1 MHRYLKSRHFISP
14 KKQTEREFVENSLR
28 SLRQHLVQRQ
38 RRIDEK
44 NNFFQRLELSQVLR
58 ESLVIDSPAQE
69 VLQLI
74 FIKKENK
81 KTMRMRLHEA
91 MLQHQIAKIE
101 ALRMQLMPDLSVKG
115 FFNSAPGNPEER
127 IWGAG
132 VSLPLPLWHPD
143 AAEFRL
149 EKKRLQIMKM
159 QLNLEKSQEDKRI
172 DLLTKQIQY
181 YQTEL

>member
-1 MHRYLKSRHFISP
+1 
-14 KKQTEREFVENSLR
+14 
-28 SLRQHLVQRQ
+28 
-38 RRIDEK
+38 
-44 NNFFQRLELSQVLR
+44 
-58 ESLVIDSPAQE
+58 
-69 VLQLI
+69 
-74 FIKKENK
+74 
-81 KTMRMRLHEA
+81 MRMRLHEA